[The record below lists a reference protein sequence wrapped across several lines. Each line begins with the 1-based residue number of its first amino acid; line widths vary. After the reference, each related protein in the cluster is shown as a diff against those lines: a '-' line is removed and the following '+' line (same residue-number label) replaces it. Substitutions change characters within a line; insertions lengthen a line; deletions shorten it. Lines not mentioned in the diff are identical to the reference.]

1 MQIPLSLPFFNESHI
16 ASVNGLVRAL
26 SAFSF
31 YFSSCLAIFKATEVL
46 HVAAC

>member
-1 MQIPLSLPFFNESHI
+1 MQIPLFLPVLNEFH
-16 ASVNGLVRAL
+16 AVSVNGLVRAL

-31 YFSSCLAIFKATEVL
+31 YFSSCLAIFKAAEVL